1 MAKSKWTS
9 RIVGHDRV
17 DPESLTGNPQNFRR
31 HPQKQ
36 RDVLAASIREL
47 GFVKSVLVSTISGF
61 ICDGHARVW
70 AALDEKQRLEKEGKD
85 SSGVLI
91 DVEYIDLSPEEEK
104 KALLI
109 LDKISELATVDANPL
124 DELLRDVQ
132 TGEEAIASLL
142 DEMATDAGILE
153 GVEDEFDDIPGEGK
167 TTCPECGHQF

>member
-9 RIVGHDRV
+9 RIVGHARV

-31 HPQKQ
+31 HPQVQ

-47 GFVKSVLVSTISGF
+47 GFVKSVLVSTSTNYVV
-61 ICDGHARVW
+61 DGHARVW
-70 AALDEKQRLEKEGKD
+70 SALDEKQRLEQAGLD

-109 LDKISELATVDANPL
+109 LDKISELATVDADPL
-124 DELLRDVQ
+124 DDLLREVQ
-132 TGEEAIASLL
+132 TGEEAIAKLL
-142 DEMATDAGILE
+142 DDMATDAGILD
-153 GVEDEFDDIPGEGK
+153 GAEDEIDEPSGEGK